1 MIYMRI
7 VIFTFIFAIAFDLYS
22 KCKFKNV
29 IKSDEVEYTIQ
40 NSIDVNDQDG
50 HVIRI
55 FKTETSHLN
64 PKKIV
69 KD

>member
-1 MIYMRI
+1 MRI

-40 NSIDVNDQDG
+40 NSIEEER
-50 HVIRI
+50 RI
-55 FKTETSHLN
+55 TFLKYILT
-64 PKKIV
+64 
-69 KD
+69 DD